1 MDGDILMHVQK
12 KKQLD
17 ADEDQCNLSI
27 FCVKLGEKL
36 VPIWIM
42 LGETY

>member
-12 KKQLD
+12 KN

-36 VPIWIM
+36 VPI
-42 LGETY
+42 

>member
-1 MDGDILMHVQK
+1 MDGDILMHVK
-12 KKQLD
+12 KLD
-17 ADEDQCNLSI
+17 AGEDQCNLSI

>member
-36 VPIWIM
+36 VPI
-42 LGETY
+42 